1 MKKDETLVNEE
12 IRFREVLVIGAEGFQ
27 YGVKGI
33 KEALMIAQKEN
44 MDLVCVAPQSTP
56 PVCKLMNYSKF
67 RYEQQRKARE
77 AKRNQKVVE

>member
-33 KEALMIAQKEN
+33 KEALMIA
-44 MDLVCVAPQSTP
+44 
-56 PVCKLMNYSKF
+56 
-67 RYEQQRKARE
+67 
-77 AKRNQKVVE
+77 